1 MKNKAYDPSL
11 FPKIQDHGL
20 KISVGIFLI
29 LFTLLGFLNQD
40 FISGLL
46 NLIFGFFIGNL
57 RFLGYVLIL
66 AYGIRL
72 ILNRS
77 FIHLSLNITS
87 FGLLIIFLS
96 TLGLLTIHDL
106 TTYNLNQPSLSISTF
121 IPVFLENFPSLNEYP
136 PHFNNLPIGGGI
148 IGYGVIALLNLLN
161 IETFNQILLITTLV
175 IGVMLSL
182 EYVWLKIFTSF
193 LQSVEHQQQ
202 DKNFFK
208 KVQQTKPP
216 ELKTQ
221 IVTEITE
228 EGKITKYRAIYPN
241 QTVPG
246 LAPVTFVK
254 PTQGSV
260 ASPASSVPATKP
272 ATLPQP
278 SVSSHSAPSFP
289 EALLDD
295 ESVLTDTPVFQPS
308 IPEVNT
314 QSPLTKP
321 PLVYPTNP
329 EIKPIVAP
337 YTPSPT
343 SLPTQSPYTYYKG
356 PSMDLLETRLNQED
370 YDFNAEMTTRRVH
383 ILSQKF
389 ASLGV
394 DAEVVGFQIG
404 PSVTSFDIQ
413 MHEGSQ
419 TQQVKKVV
427 RDLGIALGGFDPIFK
442 EIVPGR
448 AVSSLEVLNERAAM
462 VGFKEMIAD
471 LRLHP
476 MHGKKLLLPFGR
488 NMQGEV
494 VSFSAKDMIHLLVAG
509 SSGSGKTVFVHSFI
523 SSILMEAT
531 PEQAKIL
538 LIDPKKFELN
548 KYKDLPHLICPIISD
563 VSEAKVALERL
574 VDEMEDRYQ
583 QLLDSDTSSLDQYN
597 QYCIDNGDTPL
608 PLIFAIIDEYNDL
621 INTNPH
627 VSELVQRLAQK
638 SRAAGIHLLIATQR
652 PTTDIITG
660 SIKNNLATIVALRV
674 SKQVDSV
681 TVLGH
686 AGAEILGGNGDMYLV
701 NPAFARF
708 GEIRVQGA
716 FISDEEINRITSD
729 LRLRYPSDYDERFL
743 NLADKP
749 SFYQGAPVESM
760 NEGASDPLYQVVK
773 TAAQSMDYVS
783 MSWISRV
790 YKTGWPRALKIFKQ
804 LQIDQIIDDSTD
816 NNNNN
821 KGRKVLNRISQGDE

>member
-1 MKNKAYDPSL
+1 MNKKAYDPTL
-11 FPKIQDHGL
+11 FPKIEDHGL

-40 FISGLL
+40 FLSGIISLVFGLL
-46 NLIFGFFIGNL
+46 IGKL
-57 RFLGYVLIL
+57 RFLGYVVIL
-66 AYGIRL
+66 AYGVRL
-72 ILNRS
+72 IFNRS
-77 FIHLSLNITS
+77 FIRFKFNLTS
-87 FGLLIIFLS
+87 IGFTFILLA
-96 TLGLLTIHDL
+96 TLGLLTLQDLFTYQLLETPLTL
-106 TTYNLNQPSLSISTF
+106 TTFFS
-121 IPVFLENFPSLNEYP
+121 VFFENFPPLTQLP
-136 PHFNNLPIGGGI
+136 PNFDNLAVGGGL
-148 IGYGVIALLNLLN
+148 IGYGVIALINLLN
-161 IETFNQILLITTLV
+161 IEPFNQIVLITLLV
-175 IGVMLSL
+175 VGVMLSL
-182 EYVWLKIFTSF
+182 EYIWLKIFTSVV
-193 LQSVEHQQQ
+193 QSFEHQQQ
-202 DKNFFK
+202 DKEFFN
-208 KVQQTKPP
+208 KVKATKPP
-216 ELKTQ
+216 EIQTQ
-221 IVTEITE
+221 IFSEISE
-228 EGKITKYRAIYPN
+228 KNGEIKSYRAMFPN

-246 LAPVTFVK
+246 LAPVTF
-254 PTQGSV
+254 TR
-260 ASPASSVPATKP
+260 
-272 ATLPQP
+272 PQP
-278 SVSSHSAPSFP
+278 SKSQPSQTPTVKQVSSSLPTVQPVSPLSFP
-289 EALLDD
+289 DPVNDLFEEEA
-295 ESVLTDTPVFQPS
+295 EEPPFKPS
-308 IPEVNT
+308 IPDVISQPPLSKPTIHFPNKPVSKSGVNT
-314 QSPLTKP
+314 PAVSLKP
-321 PLVYPTNP
+321 
-329 EIKPIVAP
+329 
-337 YTPSPT
+337 S
-343 SLPTQSPYTYYKG
+343 SPYASYKA
-356 PSMDLLETRLNQED
+356 PSMDLLQTRLNQED
-370 YDFNAEMTTRRVH
+370 YDFNADATTRRVH

-462 VGFKEMIAD
+462 VGFKEMISD
-471 LRLHP
+471 LRQKAH
-476 MHGKKLLLPFGR
+476 HGKRLLLPFGR

-494 VSFSAKDMIHLLVAG
+494 VSFSAKDMIHLLIAG

-523 SSILMEAT
+523 SSILMEST

-538 LIDPKKFELN
+538 LIDPKKFELS
-548 KYKDLPHLICPIISD
+548 KYKDLAHLICPIISD

-574 VDEMEDRYQ
+574 IDEMEDRYQ

-597 QYCIDNGDTPL
+597 QYCVERGDTPL

-621 INTNPH
+621 INTNPQ
-627 VSELVQRLAQK
+627 VSDLVQRLAQK
-638 SRAAGIHLLIATQR
+638 SRAAGIHLVIATQR

-716 FISDEEINRITSD
+716 YISDEEITKITSD
-729 LRLRYPSDYDERFL
+729 LRNRYPSDYDQRFL

-749 SFYQGAPVESM
+749 SFYQGASVDNQ
-760 NEGASDPLYQVVK
+760 NEGSYDPLYQVIK

-790 YKTGWPRALKIFKQ
+790 YKTGYPRALKIFKQ
-804 LQIDQIIDDSTD
+804 LQVDKIIDDSSD

-821 KGRKVLNRISQGDE
+821 KGRRVLNHTPLGDE

>member
-1 MKNKAYDPSL
+1 MNKKAYDPSL

-40 FISGLL
+40 FFSGLI
-46 NLIFGFFIGNL
+46 NLFFGLLIGKLRILGFI
-57 RFLGYVLIL
+57 LIL

-77 FIHLSLNITS
+77 FIRLRFNITS
-87 FGLLIIFLS
+87 LGLSLILLS
-96 TLGLLTIHDL
+96 TLGLFTAQDYITAELDQSSLTL
-106 TTYNLNQPSLSISTF
+106 TTFFSTF
-121 IPVFLENFPSLNEYP
+121 FTHFPPLNNIPLDFGNR
-136 PHFNNLPIGGGI
+136 PIGGGL
-148 IGYGVIALLNLLN
+148 IGYAVIAVINLLN
-161 IETFNQILLITTLV
+161 IPSFNQIVLITSLV
-175 IGVMLSL
+175 VGVMLSL
-182 EYVWLKIFTSF
+182 EYVWLKIFNSVIQSF
-193 LQSVEHQQQ
+193 ELQQQ
-202 DKNFFK
+202 DKEIFK
-208 KVQQTKPP
+208 KVTQTKPP
-216 ELKTQ
+216 ELSSQ
-221 IVTEITE
+221 IVSEVSEKDGEI
-228 EGKITKYRAIYPN
+228 KSYRALFPT

-254 PTQGSV
+254 PS
-260 ASPASSVPATKP
+260 ASKPSTPPPTHKQETPAPTVVQTAPPLKFFDP
-272 ATLPQP
+272 LDETLDETAETP
-278 SVSSHSAPSFP
+278 S
-289 EALLDD
+289 
-295 ESVLTDTPVFQPS
+295 FQPS
-308 IPEVNT
+308 IPEVKT
-314 QSPLTKP
+314 QSPMTKP
-321 PLVYPTNP
+321 PLVFPTTP
-329 EIKPIVAP
+329 PSKPSVSSTFKTEEPTTMPSA
-337 YTPSPT
+337 YT
-343 SLPTQSPYTYYKG
+343 LYKA
-356 PSMDLLETRLNQED
+356 PSMTLLETRLNQED
-370 YDFNAEMTTRRVH
+370 YDFNAEATTRRVH

-389 ASLGV
+389 VSLGV

-471 LRLHP
+471 LRTKAHY
-476 MHGKKLLLPFGR
+476 GKRLLLPFGR

-574 VDEMEDRYQ
+574 IDEMEDRYQ
-583 QLLDSDTSSLDQYN
+583 QLLDSDTSSLDQFN
-597 QYCIDNGDTPL
+597 QFCLERGDTPL

-621 INTNPH
+621 INTNPQ

-638 SRAAGIHLLIATQR
+638 SRAAGIHLVIATQR

-716 FISDEEINRITSD
+716 YISDEEITRITSD
-729 LRLRYPSDYDERFL
+729 LRSRYPADFDQRFL

-749 SFYQGAPVESM
+749 SFYQGAVAETQ
-760 NEGASDPLYQVVK
+760 NEGMYDPLYQVIK

-790 YKTGWPRALKIFKQ
+790 YKTGYPRALKIFKQ
-804 LQIDQIIDDSTD
+804 LQVDKIIDDSSD

-821 KGRKVLNRISQGDE
+821 KGRRVLMHTPGGDE

>member
-1 MKNKAYDPSL
+1 MNNKTYDPSL
-11 FPKIQDHGL
+11 FPKVQDHGL

-40 FISGLL
+40 FISGFL
-46 NLIFGFFIGNL
+46 NVVFGFIIGNL
-57 RFLGYVLIL
+57 RFLGYLLIL

-77 FIHLSLNITS
+77 FIRLRFNITS
-87 FGLLIIFLS
+87 LGIFIIFLS
-96 TLGLLTIHDL
+96 TLGLLTIHDFNTFNL
-106 TTYNLNQPSLSISTF
+106 TQSSLSIPTF
-121 IPVFLENFPSLNEYP
+121 VPFFLENFPNLFDYP
-136 PHFNNLPIGGGI
+136 PQFDNLPIGGGV

-161 IETFNQILLITTLV
+161 IDTFNQIILITTLV

-208 KVQQTKPP
+208 KVRDTKPP
-216 ELKTQ
+216 ESKTQ

-228 EGKITKYRAIYPN
+228 EGKINKYRAIYPN

-254 PTQGSV
+254 PSQGSL
-260 ASPASSVPATKP
+260 ASSPSPVPATKP
-272 ATLPQP
+272 ATLSQP
-278 SVSSHSAPSFP
+278 KISSHSNPSFP
-289 EALLDD
+289 EALFED
-295 ESVLTDTPVFQPS
+295 EEEMINAPFFEPS
-308 IPEVNT
+308 IPDVTT
-314 QSPLTKP
+314 QTPLTKP
-321 PLVYPTNP
+321 PLVYPTT
-329 EIKPIVAP
+329 PIVKPMA
-337 YTPSPT
+337 TTNMPS
-343 SLPTQSPYTYYKG
+343 SLPAQAPYTYYKG

-370 YDFNAEMTTRRVH
+370 YDFNAEMTTRRIQ

-462 VGFKEMIAD
+462 VGFKEMMSD

-531 PEQAKIL
+531 PAQAKIL

-583 QLLDSDTSSLDQYN
+583 QLLDSDTSSLDQFN
-597 QYCIDNGDTPL
+597 QYCLENGDAPL

-729 LRLRYPSDYDERFL
+729 LRLRYPADYDERFL

-749 SFYQGAPVESM
+749 SFYQGTQVDSL
-760 NEGASDPLYQVVK
+760 NEGASDPLYQVIK

-790 YKTGWPRALKIFKQ
+790 YKTGYPRALKIFKQ
-804 LQIDQIIDDSTD
+804 LQIDQIIDDSSD

-821 KGRKVLNRISQGDE
+821 KGRKVLNRTPQGDE